1 MYVYKKGLDTLM
13 ADFTLR
19 TPVSAA
25 TVLCTARQPPVLRAN
40 HLCFAQR
47 RCGGL
52 WRSCQGR
59 AVEACHAF
67 AGTGNGGGAGG
78 LKKGTGRVDEEDS
91 NNNSSW
97 RISIAV
103 LVLTV
108 SGYACWR
115 HVTQP
120 YSWAAYHEYPGKV
133 SLIIPALNEEKC
145 IATTLSAVQ
154 SLNPLPHEILVVDGG
169 SHDRT
174 KSIAAS
180 MGVSVFC
187 CDAGRARQMNFGAKV
202 AKGDLLCFLHADT
215 QPPNELVAVVR
226 GVMAN
231 PDNVLGG
238 FRTII
243 QTHGKRLQGMTLHH
257 LVKTYYIAMF
267 LRPVAFVRGIRC
279 LFGDQTL
286 FCRAADFKAVGG
298 FQNDLPIMEDV
309 DLCIRMHEAGTTV
322 NAHESHHDHNRRG
335 RIAMV
340 MNPVNETSGRRLSD
354 WGALHA
360 TYVHFY
366 IALRWYFGAHA
377 GEMYKIYHS
386 MYTDNHR

>member
-1 MYVYKKGLDTLM
+1 M
-13 ADFTLR
+13 
-19 TPVSAA
+19 PVSAV
-25 TVLCTARQPPVLRAN
+25 TVLCTAPPPP
-40 HLCFAQR
+40 AQRVDHFCCAKR

-59 AVEACHAF
+59 AVEVCHSF
-67 AGTGNGGGAGG
+67 AGAGNGGGAGRP
-78 LKKGTGRVDEEDS
+78 KKGTGRFDKGDS
-91 NNNSSW
+91 NDNSSW
-97 RISIAV
+97 RINIVV

-115 HVTQP
+115 HITKP

-145 IATTLSAVQ
+145 IAATLRAVQ
-154 SLNPLPHEILVVDGG
+154 SLNPLPYEILVVDGG

-180 MGVSVFC
+180 MGVSVLS

-231 PDNVLGG
+231 PNIVLGG

-243 QTHGKRLQGMTLHH
+243 QTHGKTLQVMTLHH
-257 LVKTYYIAMF
+257 LIKTYYIAMF

-286 FCRAADFKAVGG
+286 FCRAADFKAVSG

-309 DLCIRMHEAGTTV
+309 DLCIRMHEAGTSV
-322 NAHESHHDHNRRG
+322 NTHESHHGHSRRG
-335 RIAMV
+335 RISMV

-366 IALRWYFGAHA
+366 IALRWYFGAKP
-377 GEMYKIYHS
+377 EQMYKIYHD

>member
-1 MYVYKKGLDTLM
+1 M
-13 ADFTLR
+13 
-19 TPVSAA
+19 PVNAV
-25 TVLCTARQPPVLRAN
+25 TVLCTAQPPPALRAN
-40 HLCFAQR
+40 PFCCARR

-52 WRSCQGR
+52 WRSGQGR

-67 AGTGNGGGAGG
+67 AGAGTGGGAGG
-78 LKKGTGRVDEEDS
+78 LKTETGRFDEDDS
-91 NNNSSW
+91 NNNFSW

-115 HVTQP
+115 HVTKP

-154 SLNPLPHEILVVDGG
+154 SLDPLPHEILVVDGG

-180 MGVSVFC
+180 MGVSVLC
-187 CDAGRARQMNFGAKV
+187 CDAGRARQMNYGAKV
-202 AKGDLLCFLHADT
+202 AKDT

-231 PDNVLGG
+231 PNNVLGG

-267 LRPVAFVRGIRC
+267 LRPMAFVR
-279 LFGDQTL
+279 
-286 FCRAADFKAVGG
+286 
-298 FQNDLPIMEDV
+298 
-309 DLCIRMHEAGTTV
+309 
-322 NAHESHHDHNRRG
+322 
-335 RIAMV
+335 
-340 MNPVNETSGRRLSD
+340 
-354 WGALHA
+354 
-360 TYVHFY
+360 
-366 IALRWYFGAHA
+366 
-377 GEMYKIYHS
+377 
-386 MYTDNHR
+386 